1 MQDFVGA
8 PDTVPNRAREF
19 VGEKKQIDDALDADF
34 AAMDATVAGVRAAG
48 TQDRPPLQGFQG

>member
-8 PDTVPNRAREF
+8 PDTVPDRAREL
-19 VGEKKQIDDALDADF
+19 VREEQEVDDALDADF